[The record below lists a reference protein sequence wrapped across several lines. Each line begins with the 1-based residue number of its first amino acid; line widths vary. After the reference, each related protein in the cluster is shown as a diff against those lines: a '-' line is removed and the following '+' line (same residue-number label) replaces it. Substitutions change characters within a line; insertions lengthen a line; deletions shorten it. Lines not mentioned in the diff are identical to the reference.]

1 MRTSW
6 HRDCSPSHRGFQRI
20 RRRSPCHEESNL
32 CIRHR
37 RGACRRPGDDGR
49 ERPVQARGAKPAAG
63 KVSKSAEPITNT
75 KRFAEHTGLY
85 RASSVV
91 GSGVKDLAGKDAGKI
106 EDLLVDYKGNVAY
119 AVVSFGGFLG
129 VGDKLFAVPWNAVI
143 LDREKRTVHIDVT
156 KETLE
161 RSPSFTADKYPD
173 PNDRDWGR
181 DVSKAWSDASITA
194 AVKTKLAG
202 TSPATLL
209 KVDVD
214 TKQGIV
220 QLNGTVDSDKT
231 RQRATELARQV
242 EGVRRV
248 VNNLKVQG

>member
-1 MRTSW
+1 MKGRVVTVITSVALAGLLGTTT
-6 HRDCSPSHRGFQRI
+6 DVNAQSSP
-20 RRRSPCHEESNL
+20 
-32 CIRHR
+32 
-37 RGACRRPGDDGR
+37 
-49 ERPVQARGAKPAAG
+49 KAAP
-63 KVSKSAEPITNT
+63 KVATTPSKSAEPIKDT
-75 KRFAEHTGLY
+75 KRFAEHTGLF

-91 GSGVKDLAGKDAGKI
+91 GSSVKDLDGKDAGKI
-106 EDLLVDYKGNVAY
+106 EDLLVDHEGDISY
-119 AVVSFGGFLG
+119 AVVSFGGFMG
-129 VGDKLFAVPWNAVI
+129 IGDKLFAVPWNAVI
-143 LDREKRTVHIDVT
+143 LDREKRVVLVDVK
-156 KETLE
+156 KEALE
-161 RSPSFTADKYPD
+161 RAPSFPPDKYPD

-181 DVSKAWSDASITA
+181 DVRKAWSDASITA

-214 TKQGIV
+214 TTGGVV

-231 RQRATELARQV
+231 KQRATELARQV

>member
-1 MRTSW
+1 MKSRFCAVIGALSLMSLLGATDVSAQ
-6 HRDCSPSHRGFQRI
+6 SP
-20 RRRSPCHEESNL
+20 PKL
-32 CIRHR
+32 
-37 RGACRRPGDDGR
+37 
-49 ERPVQARGAKPAAG
+49 AATG
-63 KVSKSAEPITNT
+63 QPSKSAEPIKDA
-75 KRFAEHTGLY
+75 KRFAEHTGLF

-91 GSGVKDLAGKDAGKI
+91 GSSVKDLTGKDAGNV
-106 EDLLVDYKGNVAY
+106 EDLLLNHGGRVGY

-129 VGDKLFAVPWNAVI
+129 IGDKLFAVPWDAVVV
-143 LDREKRTVHIDVT
+143 DRDKRTVYIDVK

-173 PNDRDWGR
+173 PNDHEWGS
-181 DVSKAWSDASITA
+181 DVRKAWSDASITA

-209 KVDVD
+209 KVNVD
-214 TKQGIV
+214 TTNGIV

-242 EGVRRV
+242 DGVRRV

>member
-1 MRTSW
+1 MS
-6 HRDCSPSHRGFQRI
+6 GRI
-20 RRRSPCHEESNL
+20 LALVSAVAL
-32 CIRHR
+32 A
-37 RGACRRPGDDGR
+37 GAMSASD
-49 ERPVQARGAKPAAG
+49 VQAQSKVATGPKVATGQPAKN
-63 KVSKSAEPITNT
+63 AEQITDT

-91 GSGVKDLAGKDAGKI
+91 GSGVKDLANKDAGKI
-106 EDLLVDYKGNVAY
+106 EDLLLDHRGRVGY
-119 AVVSFGGFLG
+119 AVVSFGGFMG
-129 VGDKLFAVPWNAVI
+129 IGDKLFAVPWDAVI
-143 LDREKRTVHIDVT
+143 VDREKRAVLIDVD

-173 PNDRDWGR
+173 PNDREWGR
-181 DVSKAWSDASITA
+181 DVRKAWSDATITA

-214 TKQGIV
+214 TTNGIV
-220 QLNGTVDSDKT
+220 QLNGTVDNDKT

-242 EGVRRV
+242 DGVRRV

>member
-1 MRTSW
+1 MKTRVCAFVTAVAL
-6 HRDCSPSHRGFQRI
+6 G
-20 RRRSPCHEESNL
+20 
-32 CIRHR
+32 
-37 RGACRRPGDDGR
+37 GALGMTDASA
-49 ERPVQARGAKPAAG
+49 QSASKPAAPKSVAG
-63 KVSKSAEPITNT
+63 QVSKSAEPITNT

-143 LDREKRTVHIDVT
+143 LDREKRTVHVDVT
-156 KETLE
+156 KEALE

-173 PNDRDWGR
+173 PNDRDWGKE
-181 DVSKAWSDASITA
+181 VSKAWSDASITA
-194 AVKTKLAG
+194 AVKTRLAG
-202 TSPATLL
+202 VSPATLL

-231 RQRATELARQV
+231 RQRATELAQQV

>member
-1 MRTSW
+1 MRSRARAVVTAVA
-6 HRDCSPSHRGFQRI
+6 
-20 RRRSPCHEESNL
+20 L
-32 CIRHR
+32 T
-37 RGACRRPGDDGR
+37 GAALGMTDASAQSAP
-49 ERPVQARGAKPAAG
+49 KPAAG
-63 KVSKSAEPITNT
+63 QVSKSAEPISNT

-119 AVVSFGGFLG
+119 AIVSFGGFLG

-143 LDREKRTVHIDVT
+143 LDREHRTVHVDVT
-156 KETLE
+156 KEALE
-161 RSPSFTADKYPD
+161 RSPSFTADKWPD
-173 PNDRDWGR
+173 PHDREWGKE
-181 DVSKAWSDASITA
+181 VSRAWSDASITA
-194 AVKTKLAG
+194 AVKTRLAG
-202 TSPATLL
+202 ASPATLL

-220 QLNGTVDSDKT
+220 QLNGTVDTDKT

>member
-1 MRTSW
+1 MTSRHHAFISAVALAGLLGATNVNAQTAKPKVAATAQPSKTAERSRTRSA
-6 HRDCSPSHRGFQRI
+6 SPSTRG
-20 RRRSPCHEESNL
+20 
-32 CIRHR
+32 CI
-37 RGACRRPGDDGR
+37 
-49 ERPVQARGAKPAAG
+49 
-63 KVSKSAEPITNT
+63 
-75 KRFAEHTGLY
+75 

-106 EDLLVDYKGNVAY
+106 EDLLLDHRGHVGY

-129 VGDKLFAVPWNAVI
+129 IGDKLFAVPWDAVVV
-143 LDREKRTVHIDVT
+143 DREKRTVYIDVK

-181 DVSKAWSDASITA
+181 EVRKAWSDATITA

-214 TKQGIV
+214 TTNGTV
-220 QLNGTVDSDKT
+220 QLNGTVDTDKT
-231 RQRATELARQV
+231 RQQATELARQV
-242 EGVRRV
+242 DGVRRV